1 VKILILI
8 IAVLFLAVLAT
19 LFAVEDPGY
28 VLLARAPWSIEMP
41 LTLFVPLMIAAFIVL
56 HVLWR
61 LLRGMWGLPHDVA
74 RWRTQRQAAKARQAQ
89 IQGLMRLAEANWP
102 KAQNELTSSLQ
113 HIDNPLINYLAAAC
127 ASQAIGDTEKRDE
140 YIAQAQKHSPRN
152 SLAVAMTQAHLYSWT
167 EQYEQA
173 LATLS
178 ELRAQTPKHKHVLR
192 LLLRTYLALHD
203 WTNLAGLIPDLRKN
217 KVLSAEALE
226 ALELQVSRE
235 LLMLSL
241 PTGSLDVLKQAW
253 NGIAK
258 SLRQQP
264 SLIAIYAAQLIKQNQ
279 MNEAETLLRDCIR
292 RAWNGE
298 LVELYGRVRTDN
310 PEAQLSTA
318 EAWLRD
324 RPEDPS
330 LLLTLGRLSLQN
342 QLWGKARSYLESSL
356 KRRPIA
362 QTYGELAA
370 LMGQLGERDKAFD
383 YYRRGLESSVSEIAS
398 APSLSPSTGPTR
410 RRATG

>member
-1 VKILILI
+1 
-8 IAVLFLAVLAT
+8 
-19 LFAVEDPGY
+19 
-28 VLLARAPWSIEMP
+28 MP
-41 LTLFVPLMIAAFIVL
+41 LTLFVPLIIVAFIVL

-74 RWRTQRQAAKARQAQ
+74 RWRVQRQAAKARQAQ
-89 IQGLMRLAEANWP
+89 IQGLVLLAEANWA
-102 KAQNELTSSLQ
+102 KAQSELTSSLQ
-113 HIDNPLINYLAAAC
+113 HTDSPLINYLAAAC
-127 ASQAIGDTEKRDE
+127 ASQAMGDTEKRDE

-178 ELRAQTPKHKHVLR
+178 ELRTQTPKHKHVLR

-203 WTNLAGLIPDLRKN
+203 WTSLAALIPDLKKN
-217 KVLSAEALE
+217 KVLSAQELE
-226 ALELQVSRE
+226 ELELKVSRE
-235 LLMLSL
+235 LLVLSL
-241 PTGSLDVLKQAW
+241 PAGSLDVLQRAW
-253 NGIAK
+253 NGIPK
-258 SLRQQP
+258 SLRQHP

-279 MNEAETLLRDCIR
+279 MKEAETLLRDAIKR
-292 RAWNGE
+292 GWNSE

-310 PEAQLSTA
+310 SEAQLANA
-318 EAWLRD
+318 EAWLRE

-356 KRRPIA
+356 QRRPMA
-362 QTYGELAA
+362 QTYGELGA
-370 LMGQLGERDKAFD
+370 LMGQLGEADKAFD
-383 YYRRGLESSVSEIAS
+383 YYRRGLESSVSEIAGS
-398 APSLSPSTGPTR
+398 PRPSPTTVPTR

>member
-1 VKILILI
+1 
-8 IAVLFLAVLAT
+8 
-19 LFAVEDPGY
+19 
-28 VLLARAPWSIEMP
+28 M
-41 LTLFVPLMIAAFIVL
+41 
-56 HVLWR
+56 
-61 LLRGMWGLPHDVA
+61 
-74 RWRTQRQAAKARQAQ
+74 
-89 IQGLMRLAEANWP
+89 
-102 KAQNELTSSLQ
+102 
-113 HIDNPLINYLAAAC
+113 
-127 ASQAIGDTEKRDE
+127 GDTEKRDE

-178 ELRAQTPKHKHVLR
+178 ELRAQTPKHRHVLR

-203 WTNLAGLIPDLRKN
+203 WTNLAGLIPDLKKN
-217 KVLSAEALE
+217 KVLSADALE
-226 ALELQVSRE
+226 ELELQVSRE

-241 PTGSLDVLKQAW
+241 PADSLDVLRQAW
-253 NGIAK
+253 NGIPK
-258 SLRQQP
+258 SLRQHP
-264 SLIAIYAAQLIKQNQ
+264 SLVAIYAAQLIKQNQ
-279 MNEAETLLRDCIR
+279 MNEAETLLRDGIKR
-292 RAWNGE
+292 GWDDQ

-310 PEAQLSTA
+310 PEAQLVSA

-356 KRRPIA
+356 KRRPMA
-362 QTYGELAA
+362 QTYGELGA
-370 LMGQLGERDKAFD
+370 LMGQLGEADKAFD
-383 YYRRGLESSVSEIAS
+383 YYRRGLENSVSELAG
-398 APSLSPSTGPTR
+398 SPSFSPTTVPTR